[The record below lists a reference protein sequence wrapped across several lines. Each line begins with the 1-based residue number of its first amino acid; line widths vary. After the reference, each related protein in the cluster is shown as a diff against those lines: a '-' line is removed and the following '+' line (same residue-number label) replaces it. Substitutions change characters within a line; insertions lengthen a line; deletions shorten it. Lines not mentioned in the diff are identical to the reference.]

1 MMGDDRSSGKNG
13 PQCCRIIRHVTRR
26 SRPLAPASMWRLP
39 YLAVGGTLPNH
50 QGPLAQKPPP
60 GQDRQRCA
68 APTPRYR
75 TAPLQVQHE
84 GISIHHHPPPPE
96 GSTLA
101 LLKATPR
108 MDSQRPRLTT
118 APRSKMDAQAVDAVH
133 CRVVTAVNDNP
144 RARSRNPVTLTAGRR
159 SGWCGCR
166 RQPLGPRPTRSRGP
180 PEERSTVVPVAHARP
195 ISPAT
200 RSSSSSRL

>member
-1 MMGDDRSSGKNG
+1 MLPNNSS
-13 PQCCRIIRHVTRR
+13 CDT
-26 SRPLAPASMWRLP
+26 PLAPASRPMWRLP

-68 APTPRYR
+68 APTPPVPHRSSPGPARRHKYSSPSTSPR
-75 TAPLQVQHE
+75 
-84 GISIHHHPPPPE
+84 

-108 MDSQRPRLTT
+108 MDSQRPRQTT
-118 APRSKMDAQAVDAVH
+118 APGSNMDAQAVDAVH

-144 RARSRNPVTLTAGRR
+144 RARSLNPVTLTAGRR